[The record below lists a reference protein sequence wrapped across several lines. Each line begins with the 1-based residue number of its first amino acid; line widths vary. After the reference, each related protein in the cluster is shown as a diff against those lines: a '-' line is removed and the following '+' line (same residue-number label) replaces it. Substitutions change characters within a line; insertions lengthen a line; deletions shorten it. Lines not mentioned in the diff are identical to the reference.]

1 MVAALDECLLDE
13 DIGGFVGAYL
23 IDIVEAVKKSAV
35 TMKNIFSDMKTMK
48 EMKLFYCWTEIIGM
62 KNKDWNNISWDVIFF
77 VLLYAMY
84 VQE

>member
-1 MVAALDECLLDE
+1 LVAALDECLLDE

-48 EMKLFYCWTEIIGM
+48 EMKLFYC
-62 KNKDWNNISWDVIFF
+62 
-77 VLLYAMY
+77 
-84 VQE
+84 